1 MLRRPPNSYI
11 VSGSG
16 IAETALS
23 SHIEFSQV
31 ALLHK
36 SIPDGINPNQTD
48 SCHVGHR
55 NGLRTADLA
64 EAVQQGDS
72 DMQLHHLAL
81 ERDNLRFSMDASL
94 QWELANSVRGGVPEA
109 VVQIVEPEPE
119 PDASGRVPRWHE
131 LVREQ
136 DGERCD
142 SVR

>member
-1 MLRRPPNSYI
+1 MGGSQRRHRLGLLRRPPNSYI

-16 IAETALS
+16 SAEAALS

-64 EAVQQGDS
+64 EAVQQGCQS
-72 DMQLHHLAL
+72 ASNTFHLSASNTFHFFSPLMLAFAL
-81 ERDNLRFSMDASL
+81 LESIRIIPCFQDVAVMRDAI
-94 QWELANSVRGGVPEA
+94 Q
-109 VVQIVEPEPE
+109 
-119 PDASGRVPRWHE
+119 
-131 LVREQ
+131 
-136 DGERCD
+136 
-142 SVR
+142 